1 MDGMVTV
8 IIGAGQA
15 GLAVSREL
23 GLRGVEHVL
32 LEAEAVASAWRNRW
46 DSFTLVTPNWT
57 LDLPG
62 QPYDGPDPEGHVS
75 RDEIVA
81 YLEKYAASYAGPIRT
96 GVRVDRLS
104 GALSPGSPGSPG
116 STARFRLETS
126 DGPIDTDT
134 VVVCSGAF
142 PKPHRPA
149 LAGAFPDHVAVL
161 DAQAYRNPRD
171 LPDGPVLVVGS
182 GQTGIQLAEDLHL
195 DGREVT
201 VACGR
206 APWIPRRLD
215 GLDTVT
221 WVNRT
226 SFLDQR
232 RSQLPSPARLVANF
246 QATGRDGGHDLHYRV
261 LQTMGVRL
269 TGRIRD
275 VTATHVEF
283 AGDLA
288 QSVAFGDDRY
298 ADLRNLMRD
307 ELGSD
312 APEMP
317 DPEPFVCDPP
327 DRLDLS
333 GLAAVLFT
341 SGYRPDYASWVDFPI
356 FDDLGF
362 PVVDEALRTAV
373 PGLFFCGV
381 HVLRTRRSALLF
393 GVGQDAAI
401 VAESLSED
409 LTRLVE

>member
-1 MDGMVTV
+1 MVSMVTV
-8 IIGAGQA
+8 VIGAGQA

-23 GLRGVEHVL
+23 GLRGVGHVL
-32 LEAEAVASAWRNRW
+32 LEADAVASAWRNRW

-62 QPYDGPDPEGHVS
+62 QPYDGPDPEGHVA

-104 GALSPGSPGSPG
+104 PGTHSPGSA
-116 STARFRLETS
+116 ARFRLETS

-149 LAGAFPDHVAVL
+149 LAGAFPAHVAVC
-161 DAQAYRNPRD
+161 DTTTYRTPRD
-171 LPDGPVLVVGS
+171 LPDGPVLVVGA
-182 GQTGIQLAEDLHL
+182 GQTGVQLAEELHL

-201 VACGR
+201 IACGR
-206 APWIPRRLD
+206 APWIPRRLA

-221 WVNRT
+221 WIDKT
-226 SFLDQR
+226 SFLDQH
-232 RSQLPSPARLVANF
+232 RSVVPSPARLVANF
-246 QATGRDGGHDLHYRV
+246 QATGRDGGHDLHFRV
-261 LQTMGVRL
+261 LQQLGVRL
-269 TGRIRD
+269 AGRITG
-275 VTATHVEF
+275 VTSTRVEF

-288 QSVAFGDDRY
+288 ASVAFGDDRY

-327 DRLDLS
+327 DGLDLG

-341 SGYRPDYASWVDFPI
+341 SGYRPDYASWVEFPI

-401 VAESLSED
+401 VAESLAED
-409 LTRLVE
+409 LARPATG